1 MLAHFSVMSTSGTCL
16 YIRTLQFKKPGIGTI
31 ASLTIVSNSVL
42 RSARFSSISSS
53 MGGNPKRSIGVLQG
67 MLYLLITRKKKFI
80 LIFLGT
86 GTPSYHSINLGNI
99 IYLFSNLQ
107 LTLLQVQSFHS
118 LEYLD
123 DYRPDK

>member
-42 RSARFSSISSS
+42 RSARFSSILSS

-67 MLYLLITRKKKFI
+67 MLYLLITRNKISINFSWDRN
-80 LIFLGT
+80 
-86 GTPSYHSINLGNI
+86 PSYHSMNLGNI
-99 IYLFSNLQ
+99 IYLFSNWHR
-107 LTLLQVQSFHS
+107 TLLQVQSVHS